1 MTSHSKRCEALRRT
15 RVKFATAQ
23 TETPHMIQTLDHI
36 RWYAKH
42 YNNAQ
47 GQDLLA

>member
-1 MTSHSKRCEALRRT
+1 MTCLSKRCEALRRT

-23 TETPHMIQTLDHI
+23 TDAPHIVQTLEHLS
-36 RWYAKH
+36 WYAKH

-47 GQDLLA
+47 GQALLA